1 MYLVDVIMEE
11 FCIFFAVLFIGACT
25 GQINRAPA
33 FLPGGDMSRFSLR
46 EDTPVGSSVYT
57 LRGRDP
63 ENTRVYYYISGGSF
77 SVNKDTGVVHLTR
90 PLDRETESS
99 IDVIISITDE
109 KVQGQDPNTISLK
122 REITI
127 LDQNDNPPTFQ
138 NVPYAFIM
146 EEMTPIGTTVYRGIL
161 VTDADIGTNAEI
173 KLSCKEDITPDACQ
187 KFDVRGF
194 EISAGNYRGEI
205 VLKENV
211 DYEEKST
218 YTMVI
223 MAEDLSLSGRLNSSV
238 NIIVEIKDVQD
249 QSPIFHNA
257 PYSATVSENSL
268 PGTSILTVSVHD
280 GDVGNP
286 RPLILMTQ
294 QDRKKYFKLNNRIN
308 NGQGLYSATLET
320 SNIPIDREDPDIL
333 NNGGLY
339 IFQIKAIELIDGRP
353 VGDSVVSNVTV
364 VINDKNDQQ
373 PQFNKNQFNVTVS
386 EDISNNT
393 PLPDLNMVVSD
404 MDVGDNAKFSLHLEN
419 VLHSNGVFSV
429 FPTTAIGR
437 TPVIIKVVDTSKLD
451 YEQLDKKMFIFHV
464 VASQEGMASTTST
477 VTVHLSDSNDNAPIF
492 KHKQY
497 ILKVKENAQPNT
509 DIFNLQAHDADSG
522 IFGKIKYSI
531 KGFGSD
537 KFKIESE
544 SGNIKIADC
553 GKETCLD
560 YETQKD
566 YSLTYEAEDGGGKVA
581 SVNLFIEVL
590 DVNDNPPQFL
600 KDEYICELQENSKEI
615 IPPLFVKA
623 MDIDSSTQ
631 GDGKISYSVKQENQS
646 TNIIFIDPTTGQV
659 KLRRPMK
666 FSDTPDNSGLLFV
679 IIKATDYG
687 NPPLTSETR
696 LLIKLKRENDGAPLF
711 LGEPYKVS
719 VKENAPEGTS
729 VIKIVATDPDGPDN
743 KISYAIES
751 GGKDSFVIDSKAGII
766 RVVSEANLDRDIYG
780 TEYKL
785 IVHAVDAGN
794 SVQQTATA
802 TVNIHIE
809 DVNNKPPTFLQDAY
823 IQYIP
828 ENLNIGKEVINVTA
842 VDPDKDAKLRYSII
856 EPIIARDKTG
866 SVVSSADSFN
876 YKNVFRI
883 DGTTGQIT
891 VNSLLDYNAASVII
905 LTVQVMD
912 LNAVVGTQQKAT
924 VEVTVY
930 IQVHNEMVPIFA
942 PPWTPS
948 NPKIDVTVPE
958 ETLIGST
965 LLTLAAYDPLAHEAV
980 NHFEKIS
987 NSDPDNFV
995 SVSPI
1000 SGLVTLNHRLD
1011 FEELPLKYITFEVK
1025 AINGEDNNERFST
1038 ATVVI
1043 HVQDVND
1050 NSPVFS
1056 QDSYK
1061 TTVSESAVYPHTLL
1075 TVLASDKDSGEFG
1088 NIQYS
1093 VSGEGSDTFDIDKKS
1108 GTIQIREGVILDREK
1123 QASYNL
1129 QVIANDS
1136 PNITANQRRTSVLVV
1151 ISILDVNDNA
1161 PVFSQPLYTAVVPE
1175 NVPTDFSIITV
1186 KATDA
1191 DEGKNKEIQYTIV
1204 EDLIS
1209 EPIGFFSV
1217 DFESGVISVIRA
1229 LTGKGREEPYSIII
1243 RATDK
1248 GIPAKH
1254 TDVEVLI
1261 IVSDVSTN
1269 DGIPQFIRPA
1279 LGEVAYVHENAT
1291 LGTPVFQVVAFD
1303 PDNPNTANGKVSY
1316 KFLDDRTNSI
1326 DGDFTF
1332 SIDSAT
1338 GVISTRL
1345 QLDRETKE
1353 NYTMI
1358 IVAYDFG
1365 FPPQEAHRVLR
1376 IYVLDV
1382 DDNDPHFNRPTN
1394 SQPIDLKVKEEQ
1406 PIGTIIGSV
1415 QGIDEDVG
1423 INAIMDYF
1431 ITDGNVQEAFGIRR
1445 SNNSKGEIYINKRI
1459 DHEKQTKYLL
1469 TIKVSKPSKP
1479 PHILP
1484 EKYVPEDLSK
1494 IQVAIDVQDIDDNPP
1509 LFEKDHYIVG
1519 VRESTEVDAELVTVK
1534 ASDPDSSS
1542 GPIMYSIKNATFFR
1556 SSKKETKATNNN
1568 FVIDPSTGKLNGNQ
1582 GFQSYANGFFDILV
1596 EARSGPGRKNVAYA
1610 HVKVYVLYD
1619 GDLLKFVFDKRPDE
1633 VRNAIPKFKK
1643 DLETALVKPLTL
1655 NIYDTQFYSRS
1666 DGSLDFESTSSCF
1679 QLLEKDDIV
1688 DPKHVMDILDAK
1700 KSIKIEKLYEMYKIV
1715 SIEQC
1720 VPNKEDYKMTW
1731 SEVGVLVVAA
1741 LIAISALV
1749 VTIIV
1754 CIMYSRYKKKIRLMY
1769 YHNMIVGEQSG
1780 PLSTLSPAEQ
1790 QRIYEWQ
1797 EMNTPMADAASFRSY
1812 PTLR

>member
-1 MYLVDVIMEE
+1 MGVFSLVIYVG
-11 FCIFFAVLFIGACT
+11 FLGGCW
-25 GQINRAPA
+25 GQINRAPV

-77 SVNKDTGVVHLTR
+77 SVNKDTGVVHLIR
-90 PLDRETESS
+90 PLDREIESS

-122 REITI
+122 REITV
-127 LDQNDNPPTFQ
+127 LDQNDNPPRFQ
-138 NVPYAFIM
+138 NVPYAFVM
-146 EEMTPIGTTVYRGIL
+146 EEMTPVGTTVYRGIL

-173 KLSCKEDITPDACQ
+173 KLSCRDDITPDACQ
-187 KFDVRGF
+187 KFEIQGF

-218 YTMVI
+218 YTMII
-223 MAEDLSLSGRLNSSV
+223 MAEDLSLHGRLNSTV
-238 NIIVEIKDVQD
+238 NVIVEIKDIQD
-249 QSPIFHNA
+249 QSPVFHNA

-268 PGTSILTVSVHD
+268 PGTSVLTVSVHD
-280 GDVGNP
+280 GDIGNP

-294 QDRKKYFKLNNRIN
+294 QDKKKYFRLNNRIN

-320 SNIPIDREDPDIL
+320 SNVPIDREDPDIL

-339 IFQIKAIELIDGRP
+339 IFQIKAIELINGRP
-353 VGDSVVSNVTV
+353 IGDSVISNVTIV
-364 VINDKNDQQ
+364 VTDINDQQ
-373 PQFNKNQFNVTVS
+373 PEFNEKQFNVTVS

-404 MDVGDNAKFSLHLEN
+404 MDVGDNAKFSLHLED
-419 VLHSNGVFSV
+419 VLNSNGVFSV

-437 TPVIIKVVDTSKLD
+437 TPVIIKVIDTSKLD
-451 YEQLDKKMFIFHV
+451 YEHLDKQMFIFHV
-464 VASQEGMASTTST
+464 IASQQGMASTTST
-477 VTVHLSDSNDNAPIF
+477 VTVHLSDANDNSPIF
-492 KHKQY
+492 KHEQY
-497 ILKVKENAQPNT
+497 VVKVPENAPANAT
-509 DIFNLQAHDADSG
+509 IFSLQAQDADSG

-537 KFKIESE
+537 KFKVDTDN
-544 SGNIKIADC
+544 GHIKIANC
-553 GKETCLD
+553 GKKTCLD
-560 YETQKD
+560 YEMQKD
-566 YSLTYEAEDGGGKVA
+566 YSLTYEAEDGGGKVS

-590 DVNDNPPQFL
+590 DINDNPPQFL
-600 KDEYICELQENSKEI
+600 KDEYICELQENAKEI

-623 MDIDSSTQ
+623 TDLDSSKQ
-631 GDGKISYSVKQENQS
+631 DGDKIIYSIKAENTTDPVIS
-646 TNIIFIDPTTGQV
+646 IDPTTGQIML
-659 KLRRPMK
+659 KRPIK
-666 FSDTPDNSGLLFV
+666 FSDTPNNSGLLFV
-679 IIKATDYG
+679 MIQAKDYG
-687 NPPLTSETR
+687 NPPLLSETR

-719 VKENAPEGTS
+719 IKENAPQDTS

-743 KISYAIES
+743 KITYAIES
-751 GGKDSFVIDSKAGII
+751 GGKDSFVIDSKTGII
-766 RVVSEANLDRDIYG
+766 RVISGANLDRDIYG

-785 IVHAVDAGN
+785 IVHAIDAGN
-794 SVQQTATA
+794 ALQQTATA
-802 TVNIHIE
+802 TVTILID
-809 DVNNKPPTFLQDAY
+809 DVNNKPPKFLKDTY
-823 IQYIP
+823 VQYIP
-828 ENLNIGKEVINVTA
+828 ENLNIGEEVINVTA
-842 VDPDKDAKLRYSII
+842 IDPDKDAKLRYSII

-866 SVVSSADSFN
+866 SVVSSTDPFN

-891 VNSLLDYNAASVII
+891 INSLLDYSAASVII
-905 LTVQVMD
+905 LTAQVID
-912 LNAVVGTQQKAT
+912 LNAVVGTEQKAT

-930 IQVHNEMVPIFA
+930 VQVHNEMVPIFA

-948 NPKIDVTVPE
+948 NPKIDITVPE

-965 LLTLAAYDPLAHEAV
+965 LLTLAAYDPLAHQAI
-980 NHFEKIS
+980 NHFEKVS
-987 NSDPDNFV
+987 NSDSNNYV

-1011 FEELPLKYITFEVK
+1011 FEELPLKYITFQVK
-1025 AINGEDNNERFST
+1025 AINGDDGNERFST
-1038 ATVVI
+1038 ATVVVN
-1043 HVQDVND
+1043 VQDVND

-1061 TTVSESAVYPHTLL
+1061 TTVSESATYPHTLL

-1088 NIQYS
+1088 NIEYS
-1093 VSGEGSDTFDIDKKS
+1093 VSGDGSDVFDIDKKS
-1108 GTIQIREGVILDREK
+1108 GTIQIRENITLDREK

-1136 PNITANQRRTSVLVV
+1136 PNIIANQRRTSVLVV
-1151 ISILDVNDNA
+1151 ISLLDVNDNA

-1191 DEGKNKEIQYTIV
+1191 DEGRNKEIQYTIV
-1204 EDLIS
+1204 EDMIS
-1209 EPIGFFSV
+1209 EPVGYFSV
-1217 DFESGVISVIRA
+1217 DFESGVVSVIRA

-1248 GIPAKH
+1248 GIPAKY
-1254 TDVEVLI
+1254 TDVEVLV

-1279 LGEVAYVHENAT
+1279 SGEVAYIHENAT

-1316 KFLDDRTNSI
+1316 RFLDDHTNSI
-1326 DGDFTF
+1326 DGDFAF
-1332 SIDSAT
+1332 AIDSAT
-1338 GVISTRL
+1338 GVISTQQL
-1345 QLDRETKE
+1345 LDRETKE
-1353 NYTMI
+1353 NYTI
-1358 IVAYDFG
+1358 IVVAYDYG

-1376 IYVLDV
+1376 VYILDV
-1382 DDNDPHFNRPTN
+1382 DDNDPHFNRPIK
-1394 SQPIDLKVKEEQ
+1394 SQPIDIKVKEEQ
-1406 PIGTIIGSV
+1406 PIGTVIGSL

-1431 ITDGNVQEAFGIRR
+1431 IIDGNEQDVFGVRR
-1445 SNNSKGEIYINKRI
+1445 NNESKGEIYINKHI
-1459 DHEKQTKYLL
+1459 DREKQNKYLL

-1479 PHILP
+1479 PHPLQD
-1484 EKYVPEDLSK
+1484 KYTPEDLSQ
-1494 IQVAIDVQDIDDNPP
+1494 IQVAVDIQDIDDNPP

-1542 GPIMYSIKNATFFR
+1542 GPVMYSIKNVTYFR
-1556 SSKKETKATNNN
+1556 SSKKEVKITNDN
-1568 FVIDPSTGKLNGNQ
+1568 FVINPSTGKLNANQ
-1582 GFQSYANGFFDILV
+1582 GFQSFVNGYFDILI

-1633 VRNAIPKFKK
+1633 VRNNIPQFKK
-1643 DLETALVKPLTL
+1643 DLETAITEPLTL

-1688 DPKHVMDILDAK
+1688 DPKRVMDILNAK
-1700 KSIKIEKLYEMYKIV
+1700 KSAEVEKLYKMYKIV

-1720 VPNKEDYKMTW
+1720 IPSKEDYRMTW
-1731 SEVGVLVVAA
+1731 SEVSVLVVAA
-1741 LIAISALV
+1741 LIAVSAFV
-1749 VTIIV
+1749 VTVII